1 MNFIRRPRLILTAT
15 LLLLLSSC
23 ATLQQAADISSVK
36 FSFDRVSSVR
46 IAGID
51 LMNIDEINELNIFQI
66 ARATLAVS
74 RENLPLDMTVHLKTE
89 NPLINQIATTL
100 VSMDWTLMLDGR
112 ETISGTLNERI
123 TLPAGKAQ
131 TIPLRLSLNMVKF
144 FNEKNALDMLDL
156 ALAFAGSGG
165 SVPEGVAL
173 RIRPTIDTPFGL
185 MRYREMLI
193 QPSGRNARL
202 NSEAD

>member
-1 MNFIRRPRLILTAT
+1 MNFIIRPRLILTAT

-36 FSFDRVSSVR
+36 FSFDRVSSIR

-51 LMNIDEINELNIFQI
+51 LMNIHEINELNMFQI

-131 TIPLRLSLNMVKF
+131 TIPLKLSLNMVKF

-173 RIRPTIDTPFGL
+173 KIRPTIDTPLGL

-193 QPSGRNARL
+193 QPADLNARL

>member
-1 MNFIRRPRLILTAT
+1 MKLIKRPLFTLSMA

-23 ATLQQAADISSVK
+23 ATLQQGMELSPVK
-36 FSFDRVSSVR
+36 FTFDRVSSVR
-46 IAGID
+46 VAGID
-51 LMNIDEINELNIFQI
+51 LMNIHEINELNMFQI

-74 RENLPLDMTVHLKTE
+74 RESLPLDLTVHLKTE
-89 NPLINQIATTL
+89 NPMINQIAATL

-123 TLPAGKAQ
+123 TLPAGEAQ
-131 TIPLRLSLNMVKF
+131 SIPLKLSLNMF
-144 FNEKNALDMLDL
+144 EYFNEKNALDMLDL

-173 RIRPTIDTPFGL
+173 RIRPTISTPFGP
-185 MRYREMLI
+185 MTYKEMLI
-193 QPSGRNARL
+193 EPHAH
-202 NSEAD
+202 

>member
-1 MNFIRRPRLILTAT
+1 MRDMQRFFITVSAAA
-15 LLLLLSSC
+15 LLLLSSC
-23 ATLQQAADISSVK
+23 ATLQQGIDLSSVK

-51 LMNIDEINELNIFQI
+51 LMNIRSVEELNMFQI
-66 ARATLAVS
+66 ARATLALS
-74 RENLPLDMTVHLKTE
+74 REELPLDMTVHIKTE
-89 NPLINQIATTL
+89 NPQINRIATTL

-123 TLPAGKAQ
+123 TLPAGQAQ
-131 TIPLRLSLNMVKF
+131 TIPLRLSLNMFKF

-156 ALAFAGSGG
+156 ALAFAGSKG
-165 SVPEGVAL
+165 SLPEGVAL
-173 RIRPTIDTPFGL
+173 KIRPAIDTPLGV

-193 QPSGRNARL
+193 APSGR
-202 NSEAD
+202 